1 MSVRRE
7 KFSWHDYNFALSTL
21 HFELLISRLTHL
33 TPSYTITAM
42 PDTWTVSALTRYIR
56 TTLETDYRLKALTVE
71 GEISNF
77 SRPASGHIYFTLK
90 DSNASLRCVMWK
102 SQAAQMIYR
111 PRDGDRVEVRG
122 SIGVYEASGQYQL
135 YADSMRAAGEG
146 DLFREF
152 TRLKAKLESEGLF
165 DPARKRPLPLKPR
178 RLCIVTSPTAAALR
192 DILNVIRRRYPSL
205 EVIVC
210 PTQVQG
216 VDAPAQIVEAIDD
229 ANTLKP
235 DVIIVA
241 RGGGSIEDL
250 WAFNDE
256 AVARAIA
263 ASPIPIIS
271 GVGHET
277 DFTLA
282 DFAADVRAPTPSAA
296 AEIATPDQSELVS
309 DLRDLSN
316 RLITAIESQIQDRR
330 WALSAHIAS
339 LRGLSPRAALAN
351 SRQRLDDL
359 NLRAIHALQHR
370 LELDRQRINITAQHL
385 NSLSP
390 LAILDRGYAIVT
402 RADSTEVIR
411 DADTVNANEKL
422 DVRVGRGKFKV
433 VVDSR

>member
-1 MSVRRE
+1 M
-7 KFSWHDYNFALSTL
+7 DQ
-21 HFELLISRLTHL
+21 
-33 TPSYTITAM
+33 
-42 PDTWTVSALTRYIR
+42 TWTVSTLTRYIR
-56 TTLETDYRLKALTVE
+56 TTLETDYRLKELTVE
-71 GEISNF
+71 GEISNL
-77 SRPASGHIYFTLK
+77 SRPASGHVYFTLK

-111 PRDGDRVEVRG
+111 PRDGDRIEVRG

-135 YADSMRAAGEG
+135 YADSIRASGEG
-146 DLFREF
+146 DLFRQF
-152 TRLKAKLESEGLF
+152 TELKAKLESEGLF
-165 DPARKRPLPLKPR
+165 DPQRKKVLPPQPR
-178 RLCIVTSPTAAALR
+178 KLCVVTSPTAAALR
-192 DILNVIRRRYPSL
+192 DILNVIRRRSPSL
-205 EVIVC
+205 EVILC

-216 VDAPAQIVEAIDD
+216 VDAPAQIVEAIDN
-229 ANTLKP
+229 ANKLKP

-263 ASPIPIIS
+263 ASPIPIIC

-309 DLRDLSN
+309 DLRDLTN
-316 RLITAIESQIQDRR
+316 RLIAAIESQIQDRR
-330 WALSAHIAS
+330 WALSAHLAS

-359 NLRAIHALQHR
+359 NLRAIHAVQHR
-370 LELDRQRINITAQHL
+370 LELDRQRTNITAQHL

-402 RADSTEVIR
+402 RVDSTDVIR
-411 DADTVNANEKL
+411 DASEVKAKEEL
-422 DVRVGRGKFKV
+422 DVRVSKGKFKV
-433 VVDSR
+433 RVDQ

>member
-1 MSVRRE
+1 M
-7 KFSWHDYNFALSTL
+7 DQ
-21 HFELLISRLTHL
+21 
-33 TPSYTITAM
+33 
-42 PDTWTVSALTRYIR
+42 TWTVSTLTRYIR
-56 TTLETDYRLKALTVE
+56 TTLETDYRLKELTVE
-71 GEISNF
+71 GEISNV

-135 YADSMRAAGEG
+135 YADSIRASGEG

-165 DPARKRPLPLKPR
+165 DPARKRTLPLKPR

-192 DILNVIRRRYPSL
+192 DILNIIRRRYPSL
-205 EVIVC
+205 EVIIC

-216 VDAPAQIVEAIDD
+216 VDAPAQIVEAIDN
-229 ANTLKP
+229 ANKLKP

-263 ASPIPIIS
+263 ASPIPIIC

-296 AEIATPDQSELVS
+296 AEIATPDQSELIG
-309 DLRDLSN
+309 DLRDLTN
-316 RLITAIESQIQDRR
+316 RLIAAIESQIQDRR

-370 LELDRQRINITAQHL
+370 LELDRQRINITTQRL

-411 DADTVNANEKL
+411 DAGEVKKDEK
-422 DVRVGRGKFKV
+422 
-433 VVDSR
+433 

>member
-1 MSVRRE
+1 
-7 KFSWHDYNFALSTL
+7 
-21 HFELLISRLTHL
+21 
-33 TPSYTITAM
+33 M
-42 PDTWTVSALTRYIR
+42 PDTWTVSTLTRYIR
-56 TTLETDYRLKALTVE
+56 TTLETDYRLKELTVE
-71 GEISNF
+71 GEISNL
-77 SRPASGHIYFTLK
+77 SRPASGHVYFTLK
-90 DSNASLRCVMWK
+90 DANASLRCVMWK
-102 SQAAQMIYR
+102 PRAAQMIYR

-135 YADSMRAAGEG
+135 YADSIRASGEG

-165 DPARKRPLPLKPR
+165 DPTRKRTPPLQPR

-192 DILNVIRRRYPSL
+192 DILNVIRRRHPSL
-205 EVIVC
+205 DVIIC

-216 VDAPAQIVEAIDD
+216 VDAPAQIVEAINN
-229 ANTLKP
+229 ANKLKP

-256 AVARAIA
+256 AVVRAIA
-263 ASPIPIIS
+263 VSQIPIIC

-316 RLITAIESQIQDRR
+316 RLIAAIESQIQDRR
-330 WALSAHIAS
+330 WALSARIAS
-339 LRGLSPRAALAN
+339 LRGLSPRAALAS

-370 LELDRQRINITAQHL
+370 LELDHQRVNITAQHL

-402 RADSTEVIR
+402 RADSTDVIR
-411 DADTVNANEKL
+411 DAGEVKKDEKL

-433 VVDSR
+433 VVEGKNS

>member
-1 MSVRRE
+1 M
-7 KFSWHDYNFALSTL
+7 DQ
-21 HFELLISRLTHL
+21 
-33 TPSYTITAM
+33 
-42 PDTWTVSALTRYIR
+42 TWTVSTLTRYIR
-56 TTLETDYRLKALTVE
+56 ATLETDYRLKELTVE
-71 GEISNF
+71 GEISNL
-77 SRPASGHIYFTLK
+77 SRPSSGHIYFTLK

-135 YADSMRAAGEG
+135 YADSIRASGEG

-165 DPARKRPLPLKPR
+165 DPARKRTLPLQPR

-192 DILNVIRRRYPSL
+192 DILNVIRRRHPSL
-205 EVIVC
+205 EVIIC

-216 VDAPAQIVEAIDD
+216 VDAPSQIVEAIDN
-229 ANTLKP
+229 ANKLKP

-263 ASPIPIIS
+263 ASPIPILC

-296 AEIATPDQSELVS
+296 AEIATPDQSELIG
-309 DLRDLSN
+309 DLRDLTN
-316 RLITAIESQIQDRR
+316 RLITAIESHIQDRR
-330 WALSAHIAS
+330 WALSAHLAS

-359 NLRAIHALQHR
+359 QLRSFNAMSHILI
-370 LELDRQRINITAQHL
+370 LERQRVNSASQHL
-385 NSLSP
+385 TSLSP

-402 RADSTEVIR
+402 RVDSTDVIR
-411 DADTVNANEKL
+411 DASEVKAKEEL
-422 DVRVGRGKFKV
+422 DVRVSKGKFKV
-433 VVDSR
+433 RVEQ

>member
-1 MSVRRE
+1 
-7 KFSWHDYNFALSTL
+7 
-21 HFELLISRLTHL
+21 
-33 TPSYTITAM
+33 M
-42 PDTWTVSALTRYIR
+42 PDTWTVSTLTRYIR
-56 TTLETDYRLKALTVE
+56 TTLETDYRLKELTVE
-71 GEISNF
+71 GEISNV

-135 YADSMRAAGEG
+135 YADSIRASGEG

-165 DPARKRPLPLKPR
+165 DPARKRTLPLKPR

-205 EVIVC
+205 DVIVC

-216 VDAPAQIVEAIDD
+216 VDSPAQIVEAIDN
-229 ANTLKP
+229 ANKLKP

-316 RLITAIESQIQDRR
+316 RLITAVESQIQDRR

-359 NLRAIHALQHR
+359 NLRVIHALQHR
-370 LELDRQRINITAQHL
+370 LELDRQRVNITTQHL

-411 DADTVNANEKL
+411 DAGEVKTKEEL
-422 DVRVGRGKFKV
+422 DVRVSKGKFKV
-433 VVDSR
+433 RVEQ

>member
-1 MSVRRE
+1 
-7 KFSWHDYNFALSTL
+7 
-21 HFELLISRLTHL
+21 
-33 TPSYTITAM
+33 M

-56 TTLETDYRLKALTVE
+56 TTLETDYRLKELTVE
-71 GEISNF
+71 GEISNL
-77 SRPASGHIYFTLK
+77 SRPASGHLYFTLK
-90 DSNASLRCVMWK
+90 DSSAALRCVMWK

-122 SIGVYEASGQYQL
+122 AIGVYEASGQYQL
-135 YADSMRAAGEG
+135 YADSIHASGEG
-146 DLFREF
+146 DLFRRF
-152 TRLKAKLESEGLF
+152 TELKAKLESEGLF
-165 DPARKRPLPLKPR
+165 DPARKRTLPLQPR
-178 RLCIVTSPTAAALR
+178 RLCLVTSPTAAALR
-192 DILNVIRRRYPSL
+192 DILNVIRRRSPSL
-205 EVIVC
+205 EVILC

-216 VDAPAQIVEAIDD
+216 VDAPAQIIEAIHN
-229 ANTLKP
+229 ANKLNP

-263 ASPIPIIS
+263 ASTTPIIS

-296 AEIATPDQSELVS
+296 AEIATPDQSELIN

-316 RLITAIESQIQDRR
+316 RLIAAIESQIQDRR

-339 LRGLSPRAALAN
+339 LRGLSPRAALAS

-359 NLRAIHALQHR
+359 NVRATHALQHR
-370 LELDRQRINITAQHL
+370 LELDRQRIEITTQHL
-385 NSLSP
+385 HSLSP

-411 DADTVNANEKL
+411 DAGEVKKDETLN
-422 DVRVGRGKFKV
+422 VRVSKGKFAVRVEK
-433 VVDSR
+433 SLKENHA

>member
-1 MSVRRE
+1 M
-7 KFSWHDYNFALSTL
+7 DQ
-21 HFELLISRLTHL
+21 
-33 TPSYTITAM
+33 
-42 PDTWTVSALTRYIR
+42 TWTVSTLTRYIR
-56 TTLETDYRLKALTVE
+56 TTLETDYRLKELTVE
-71 GEISNF
+71 GEISNV

-135 YADSMRAAGEG
+135 YADSIRASGEG

-165 DPARKRPLPLKPR
+165 DPARKRTLPLKPR

-192 DILNVIRRRYPSL
+192 DILNIIRRRYPSL
-205 EVIVC
+205 EVIIC

-216 VDAPAQIVEAIDD
+216 VDAPAQIVEAIDN
-229 ANTLKP
+229 ANKLKP

-263 ASPIPIIS
+263 ASPIPIIC

-296 AEIATPDQSELVS
+296 AEIATPDQSELIG
-309 DLRDLSN
+309 DLRDLTN
-316 RLITAIESQIQDRR
+316 RLIAAIESQIQDRR

-370 LELDRQRINITAQHL
+370 LELDRQRINITTQRL

-411 DADTVNANEKL
+411 DAGEVKKDEKL
-422 DVRVGRGKFKV
+422 DVRVSKGKFKV
-433 VVDSR
+433 SVDSR